1 MKKDYFGGKD
11 YVTIDKKSGSGDGSK
26 SLSHGKV

>member
-11 YVTIDKKSGSGDGSK
+11 YVTIDKKSGTGDGSK
-26 SLSHGKV
+26 SSSIS